1 MLMLWYNEES
11 IFAWIMQSFWWTPK
25 NWVSHKIWF
34 SKTIDVATLIFATK
48 IDLTNLKSDVNV
60 LDIDKLKT
68 IHTNL
73 RNLKSEVYKLDVL
86 KYQVIL

>member
-11 IFAWIMQSFWWTPK
+11 IFAWIIQSFWWIPK

-34 SKTIDVATLIFATK
+34 SKTIDVATLTFATK
-48 IDLTNLKSDVNV
+48 IDLTNLKSNVNV

-68 IHTNL
+68 VHTNL
-73 RNLKSEVYKLDVL
+73 TNLKSEVYKLDVL